1 MKTKKKNIVLCDS
14 TREKEGVQ
22 ALYEKSAIAPLTGN
36 IDRVP
41 IVEKYHKFLNLPIFI
56 LADASIP

>member
-1 MKTKKKNIVLCDS
+1 MTARVK
-14 TREKEGVQ
+14 KEGVQ